1 MPTIDDIARLA
12 QVAPSTVSKVLNNR
26 PHVSRATRARVE
38 QVIAAT
44 GFVPSQRAR
53 RLVTGRSCI
62 LGLLIPYTSDQL
74 FADPHLLEIM
84 RGIEAEA
91 TEREYNLLLTTA
103 RTTLD
108 AASALVRLL
117 RSDVIDGAIV
127 VETHDVQ
134 PFAETLQQRPAPWV
148 VIGYASPGVVPAVHA
163 DDFSGA
169 LAATRHLLGL
179 GHRRLG
185 VISSLPRPFALDE
198 RLRGIRTALGEA
210 GQHLDEHLIV
220 TGDFSPASGERAA
233 HCLLERPDPPTAIFA
248 LNDRMA
254 AGALRAAASRG
265 LRVPEDLSVVGFD
278 DIALASLLTPPLTT
292 VRQSGYSLG
301 RAAAA
306 LFFQCLDGQT
316 PEAPAIIP
324 TELVVRDSSGPA
336 PQDRRPDRA
345 ASPSDVNRAEPGLP
359 RSSARSGAARTYGR
373 RRG

>member
-26 PHVSRATRARVE
+26 PHVSRETRARVE

-53 RLVTGRSCI
+53 RLIAGRSFI

-91 TEREYNLLLTTA
+91 NEREYNLLLSTA
-103 RTTLD
+103 RTSLD

-127 VETHDVQ
+127 VETHDVR

-148 VIGYASPGVVPAVHA
+148 VIGYAPPGVVPSVHA
-163 DDFSGA
+163 DDFGGA
-169 LAATRHLLGL
+169 LAATRHLLEL

-198 RLRGIRTALGEA
+198 RLRGISAALDEA
-210 GQHLDEHLIV
+210 GLRLDDHLV
-220 TGDFSPASGERAA
+220 AMGDFSPASGERAA
-233 HCLLERPDPPTAIFA
+233 HCLLDQPDPPTAIFA

-254 AGALRAAASRG
+254 AGTLHAAASRG
-265 LRVPEDLSVVGFD
+265 LRIPEDLSVVGFD
-278 DIALASLLTPPLTT
+278 DIALASLLLPPLTT
-292 VRQSGYSLG
+292 VRQSGYRLG
-301 RAAAA
+301 RTAANI
-306 LFFQCLDGQT
+306 FFQCLAGHPPGT
-316 PEAPAIIP
+316 PAIIP
-324 TELVVRDSSGPA
+324 TELVARGSSGPA
-336 PQDRRPDRA
+336 PA
-345 ASPSDVNRAEPGLP
+345 PGGGKTGFPHPPL
-359 RSSARSGAARTYGR
+359 GE
-373 RRG
+373 